1 MNRRDKKKGKKSLLW
16 ILSRTKRLCYICWTI
31 KPFRSENP
39 VVSVQAEFWQLVL
52 KKTFGQYYSELY
64 FISFLS
70 LIFSTLFPGQGQSV
84 WGEVKGGT
92 VIVIVL
98 EFSGNWHWS
107 CPNTYKEQT
116 TGARWKYLLPMLHKV
131 FNSHEEKADLP
142 QWRIQVCHQGN
153 AHHRR
158 II

>member
-84 WGEVKGGT
+84 WGGSQRRHSYCYCIGIFWQLTLKLSKHLQRANNRGKVKISSTNATQSFQLPRRKGRLAT
-92 VIVIVL
+92 MAH
-98 EFSGNWHWS
+98 SG
-107 CPNTYKEQT
+107 
-116 TGARWKYLLPMLHKV
+116 LP
-131 FNSHEEKADLP
+131 S
-142 QWRIQVCHQGN
+142 R
-153 AHHRR
+153 
-158 II
+158 